1 MPKRIATWARHWP
14 SVAGRARRSPSVRKR
29 CGSARGTRRRLDG
42 WQRAGDERMWKL
54 IVSPEF
60 GEQIDLKR
68 LTRELMGRIERELG
82 GASLEWVAVT
92 DRKSTRLNSSHL
104 GISYAV

>member
-1 MPKRIATWARHWP
+1 MRCSCGAWFEDNGAPTGATWRVRAPHAKTEIEPAALTTAPTQAPLRNGSTAR
-14 SVAGRARRSPSVRKR
+14 S
-29 CGSARGTRRRLDG
+29 C
-42 WQRAGDERMWKL
+42 AGDERIWKF

-82 GASLEWVAVT
+82 GGSL
-92 DRKSTRLNSSHL
+92 DRSR
-104 GISYAV
+104 